1 MLAASISQIEYKDKW
16 VRAIILPLMLSLQLY
31 LDYSED
37 FWDWKLAYCIGADIL
52 TAILVW
58 ELIRTV
64 VLLLDRYYPWQNGF
78 LKRLLLQ
85 LLITVPVC
93 LVLIIGIT
101 WTTYT
106 FIVTP
111 HDPNLWLYFYKIDLP
126 VIVILLC
133 MLNFIYVSLYFYR
146 FHEQQSIT
154 LPSILTDLTE
164 QKHVRKPKTETNRL
178 MIKSGKKE
186 LILDMSEV
194 AGAFVTDGICWVVTT
209 EGKKLVV
216 DCSLDYLE
224 EALKTGNF
232 FRANRQL
239 ILSRMLVKSI
249 HSDTYGKIKVVLK
262 EGSGVSGEIFVSRT
276 KAAEFRKWIKVDIAF
291 QG

>member
-1 MLAASISQIEYKDKW
+1 MIPASVSQVAYKDKW
-16 VRAIILPLMLSLQLY
+16 VRAIILPLMLSFQLY

-37 FWDWKLAYCIGADIL
+37 FWDWKLVYCIVADIL

-58 ELIRTV
+58 ELVRMV
-64 VLLLDRYYPWQNGF
+64 VLLLDRYYHWQNGF

-106 FIVTP
+106 FIVTS
-111 HDPNLWLYFYKIDLP
+111 HDPNLWIYFYRIDLP
-126 VIVILLC
+126 VIAILLC

-146 FHEQQSIT
+146 FHQQQSFAMPLAEKPIEEERNVP
-154 LPSILTDLTE
+154 LPTPENS
-164 QKHVRKPKTETNRL
+164 RL
-178 MIKSGKKE
+178 LIKSGKKE
-186 LILDMSEV
+186 LILNISEV
-194 AGAFVTDGICWVVTT
+194 IGAFVTDGICWVVTT

-224 EALKTGNF
+224 VALKTGNF

-239 ILSRMLVKSI
+239 ILSRILVKSI

-276 KAAEFRKWIKVDIAF
+276 KAAEFRKWIKTEIAF
-291 QG
+291 HG